1 VTMDNEQKIELL
13 MSICAYTGGEW
24 TPEDC
29 YEFYCYIYDELEEQ
43 KTKPDI
49 RVIKSGS
56 TDPH

>member
-1 VTMDNEQKIELL
+1 MDNEQKIELL